1 LPGNNGLI
9 IEVIIVGYDE
19 NSNKKALVPSEI
31 IENRILLIRGQK
43 VILSSHLALLYGVRT
58 IALNQAVKRN
68 LDRFPYDF
76 AFKLSRSEADSL
88 VSQNVIPHIKY
99 FGGALP
105 YAFTE
110 QGIAMLSSI
119 LRSKRAVRMNIAI
132 MRIFVKLRRIIS
144 THKEVEQKLHELEHK
159 IGRIDEDITVI
170 FNAIRQL
177 MKEEE
182 KPKRKIGFAR
192 D

>member
-1 LPGNNGLI
+1 M
-9 IEVIIVGYDE
+9 EVIPVGYDE
-19 NSNKKALVPSEI
+19 KPSKKALVPSEI

-99 FGGALP
+99 FGGSLP

-177 MKEEE
+177 MKEEQ
-182 KPKRKIGFAR
+182 KPKGRIGFAR